1 MILNLLKKCTR
12 SKMLEIRNLNKK
24 YENKE
29 VLRDINLNI
38 ERGKIITIL
47 GKNGAGKTSLLNC
60 ILKLTPFNSGH
71 ILLDNENINNI
82 KNKDYFK
89 SISAVLENSDNV
101 YYYLTGMQNIIY
113 FGSLY
118 GMTEKEI
125 FKNVEPL
132 IKLLKLEED
141 INNKVAY
148 YSRGMVQKLSI
159 IISMINNP
167 SLLILD
173 EPTLGLDIFSKRD
186 LLDTLKNMT
195 ENQKITVILTTHQ
208 MEVVE
213 YLNSKVALLENGVI
227 KFLGE
232 IEKLKSL
239 NVIDSYLI
247 KYILSGKYYE
257 QNVEYS
263 NFDEVYNYL
272 INKKVDSIIEIKK
285 NDKSLEK
292 LLLDMEKEDV

>member
-1 MILNLLKKCTR
+1 MLK
-12 SKMLEIRNLNKK
+12 IRNLNKK
-24 YENKE
+24 YENKK

-101 YYYLTGMQNIIY
+101 YCYLTGMQNIIY

-125 FKNVEPL
+125 LKNVEPL

-195 ENQKITVILTTHQ
+195 ENQQITVILTTHQ

>member
-1 MILNLLKKCTR
+1 
-12 SKMLEIRNLNKK
+12 MLEIRNLNKK

-125 FKNVEPL
+125 LKNVEPL

-239 NVIDSYLI
+239 NDIDSYLI

-272 INKKVDSIIEIKK
+272 INKKVDNIIEIKK